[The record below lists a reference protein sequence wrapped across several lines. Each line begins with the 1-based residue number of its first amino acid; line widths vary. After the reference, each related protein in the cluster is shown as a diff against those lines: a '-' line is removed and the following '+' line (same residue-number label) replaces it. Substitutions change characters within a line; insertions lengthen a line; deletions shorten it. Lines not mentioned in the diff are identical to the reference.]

1 MKNNKSIKNDLLKKL
16 VLGFIVVFGLA
27 FFSTFIIVKEN
38 LVNIKQNS
46 MEKMINDATKIEEQK
61 LNTKINVAK
70 SIAADYEISDM
81 NISQEEKNKILL
93 KYVNDLDLRSIGIID
108 LNGNLTST
116 DGYSNNVADRE
127 YFKSIVSNKEI
138 YISSPSFVKGTD
150 EQIIF
155 LAVPITNGS
164 DVVGGL
170 TCTFDSSF
178 LSKDIE
184 SLRYFN
190 MGTSYILDKTGT
202 VIASEFIDDVKNKKN
217 LLKSDDISDKEDN
230 VYKKVIDEKSNILK
244 EDDKYIAY
252 APVSLTEGWTMV
264 LEVDAKYVDKEL
276 NLLIKLFIAIA
287 TIGTIILIII
297 IVIIGENLGKRL
309 KTLKNSIEVL
319 SKGIFNEELN
329 TKEMQKE
336 DEIGDINRALQ
347 VTKNSI
353 VNIVQAVKNSVDV
366 LKHQSDMLEG
376 TSNQITAGSKN
387 ISIAMHESAEA
398 NTNQSTEILK
408 VHNQMKEFGDNVEF
422 MNESVNDLAKI
433 SLSVESKVDD
443 GNNSISE
450 LDISLNSFDE
460 TLKSFNEVIS
470 GMNNKIASIKNITST
485 INGLSEQTNLLA
497 LNAAIE
503 AARAG
508 EAGRG
513 FSVVADEIR
522 KLAEQSQASVGE
534 IGTIINNVLVESNNI
549 INSTE
554 SINLEVSS
562 QKQKINLTVDTF
574 SNIAELLKEV
584 SPKIQQILN
593 ISNSN
598 DERKDDVLH
607 ALENLTAISEE
618 LAATTEEVD
627 ATAEEFNGSS
637 GDIRIVSDKLIDSI
651 RELNEEI
658 DKFII

>member
-81 NISQEEKNKILL
+81 NVSQEEKDKILL

-108 LNGNLTST
+108 LNGNLNST

-138 YISSPSFVKGTD
+138 YISSPSFVKGTN

-230 VYKKVIDEKSNILK
+230 VYKKVIGGKSNILK

-376 TSNQITAGSKN
+376 TSNQITAGTKN

-651 RELNEEI
+651 MELNEEI

>member
-46 MEKMINDATKIEEQK
+46 IEKMISDATKIEEQK

-70 SIAADYEISDM
+70 SIAANYEISDM
-81 NISQEEKNKILL
+81 NMSQEEKNKILI
-93 KYVNDLDLRSIGIID
+93 KYANDLELRSIGIID

-190 MGTSYILDKTGT
+190 MGTSYILDKAGT

-217 LLKSDDISDKEDN
+217 LLKSDDISDEAHN
-230 VYKKVIDEKSNILK
+230 VYKKVIEGNSNILK
-244 EDDKYIAY
+244 ENDKYIAY
-252 APVSLTEGWTMV
+252 APVNLTEGWTMV

-276 NLLIKLFIAIA
+276 NSIIKLFITIA

-297 IVIIGENLGKRL
+297 IIIIGEILGKRL
-309 KTLKNSIEVL
+309 KTLKNSIEIL

-336 DEIGDINRALQ
+336 DEIGDINRALKI
-347 VTKNSI
+347 TKKSI
-353 VNIVQAVKNSVDV
+353 INIVQAVKHSVDV
-366 LKHQSDMLEG
+366 LKYQSDMLEG

-387 ISIAMHESAEA
+387 ISIAMHELAEA

-408 VHNQMKEFGDNVEF
+408 VHTQMKEFGNNIEF
-422 MNESVNDLAKI
+422 MNENVNDLAKI
-433 SLSVESKVDD
+433 SLSVEAKVDD

-508 EAGRG
+508 DAGRG

-534 IGTIINNVLVESNNI
+534 IGTIINNILVESNNI
-549 INSTE
+549 IDSTE

-598 DERKDDVLH
+598 DERKNDVLH

-627 ATAEEFNGSS
+627 ATAEEFNESS
-637 GDIRIVSDKLIDSI
+637 GDIRIVSDKLVDSI

-658 DKFII
+658 NKFIM

>member
-81 NISQEEKNKILL
+81 NVLQEEKDKILL

-230 VYKKVIDEKSNILK
+230 VYKKVIDGKSNILK

-276 NLLIKLFIAIA
+276 NSLIKLFIAIA

-353 VNIVQAVKNSVDV
+353 VNIVQAVKSSVDV

-574 SNIAELLKEV
+574 SSIAELLKEV

>member
-46 MEKMINDATKIEEQK
+46 IEKMISDATKIEEQK

-81 NISQEEKNKILL
+81 NMSQEEKNKILI
-93 KYVNDLDLRSIGIID
+93 KYVNDLELRSIGIID

-155 LAVPITNGS
+155 LAVPITNGC

-217 LLKSDDISDKEDN
+217 LLKSDDISDEAHN
-230 VYKKVIDEKSNILK
+230 VYKKVIEGKPNILK

-252 APVSLTEGWTMV
+252 APVNLTEGWTMV

-276 NLLIKLFIAIA
+276 NSLIKLFITIA

-297 IVIIGENLGKRL
+297 IIIIGEILGKRL

-336 DEIGDINRALQ
+336 DEIGDINRALK

-353 VNIVQAVKNSVDV
+353 VNIVQAVKHSVDV
-366 LKHQSDMLEG
+366 LKYQSDMLEG

-408 VHNQMKEFGDNVEF
+408 VHTQMKEFGDNVEF
-422 MNESVNDLAKI
+422 MNENVNDLAKI
-433 SLSVESKVDD
+433 SLSVETKVDD

-508 EAGRG
+508 DAGRG

-549 INSTE
+549 IDSTE

-562 QKQKINLTVDTF
+562 QKQKINLTVGTF
-574 SNIAELLKEV
+574 NNIAELLKEV

-627 ATAEEFNGSS
+627 ATAEEFNESS
-637 GDIRIVSDKLIDSI
+637 GDIRIVSDKLVDSI

-658 DKFII
+658 NKFII

>member
-81 NISQEEKNKILL
+81 SVSQEEKNKILL

-217 LLKSDDISDKEDN
+217 LLKFDDISDKEDN
-230 VYKKVIDEKSNILK
+230 VYKKVIDGKSNILK

-651 RELNEEI
+651 RELNEQI

>member
-81 NISQEEKNKILL
+81 SVSQEEKNKILL

-230 VYKKVIDEKSNILK
+230 VYKKVIDGKSNILK

-637 GDIRIVSDKLIDSI
+637 GNIRIVSDKLIDSI

>member
-81 NISQEEKNKILL
+81 NISQEEKDKILL

-230 VYKKVIDEKSNILK
+230 VYKKVIDGKSNILK

-470 GMNNKIASIKNITST
+470 GMNNKIASIKNITIT

-627 ATAEEFNGSS
+627 ATAEEFNESS

>member
-46 MEKMINDATKIEEQK
+46 IEKMISDATKIEEQK

-70 SIAADYEISDM
+70 SIAANYEISDM
-81 NISQEEKNKILL
+81 NMSQEEKNKILI
-93 KYVNDLDLRSIGIID
+93 KYANDLELRSIGIID

-190 MGTSYILDKTGT
+190 MGTSYILDKAGT

-217 LLKSDDISDKEDN
+217 LLKSDDISDEAHN
-230 VYKKVIDEKSNILK
+230 VYKKVIEGNSNILK
-244 EDDKYIAY
+244 ENDKYIAY
-252 APVSLTEGWTMV
+252 APVNLTEGWTMV

-276 NLLIKLFIAIA
+276 NSIIKLFITIA

-297 IVIIGENLGKRL
+297 IIIIGEILGKRL
-309 KTLKNSIEVL
+309 KTLKNSIEIL

-336 DEIGDINRALQ
+336 DEIGDINRALKI
-347 VTKNSI
+347 TKKSI
-353 VNIVQAVKNSVDV
+353 INIVHAVKHSVDV
-366 LKHQSDMLEG
+366 LKYQSDMLEG

-408 VHNQMKEFGDNVEF
+408 VHTQMKEFGNNIEF
-422 MNESVNDLAKI
+422 MNENVNDLAKI
-433 SLSVESKVDD
+433 SLSVEAKVDD

-508 EAGRG
+508 DAGRG

-534 IGTIINNVLVESNNI
+534 IGTIINNILVESNNI
-549 INSTE
+549 IDSTE

-598 DERKDDVLH
+598 DERKNDVLH

-627 ATAEEFNGSS
+627 ATAEEFNESS
-637 GDIRIVSDKLIDSI
+637 GDIRIVSDKLVDSI

-658 DKFII
+658 NKFIM

>member
-46 MEKMINDATKIEEQK
+46 IEKMISDATKIEEQK

-70 SIAADYEISDM
+70 SIATNYEISDM
-81 NISQEEKNKILL
+81 NMSQEEKNKILI
-93 KYVNDLDLRSIGIID
+93 KYANDLELRSIGIID

-127 YFKSIVSNKEI
+127 YFKSIASNKEI

-190 MGTSYILDKTGT
+190 MGTSYILDKAGT

-217 LLKSDDISDKEDN
+217 LLKSDDISDEAHN
-230 VYKKVIDEKSNILK
+230 VYKKVIEGNSNILK
-244 EDDKYIAY
+244 ENDKYIAY
-252 APVSLTEGWTMV
+252 APVNLTEGWTMV

-276 NLLIKLFIAIA
+276 NSIIKLFITIA

-297 IVIIGENLGKRL
+297 IIIIGEILGKRL
-309 KTLKNSIEVL
+309 KTLKNSIEIL

-336 DEIGDINRALQ
+336 DEIGDINRALKI
-347 VTKNSI
+347 TKKSI
-353 VNIVQAVKNSVDV
+353 INIVQAVKHSVDV
-366 LKHQSDMLEG
+366 LKYQSDMLEG

-408 VHNQMKEFGDNVEF
+408 VHTQMKEFGNNIEF
-422 MNESVNDLAKI
+422 MNENVNDLAKI
-433 SLSVESKVDD
+433 SLSVEAKVDD

-508 EAGRG
+508 DAGRG

-534 IGTIINNVLVESNNI
+534 IGTIINNILVESNNI
-549 INSTE
+549 IDSTE

-598 DERKDDVLH
+598 DERKNDVLH

-627 ATAEEFNGSS
+627 ATAEEFNESS
-637 GDIRIVSDKLIDSI
+637 GDIRIVSDKLVDSI

-658 DKFII
+658 NKFII

>member
-46 MEKMINDATKIEEQK
+46 IEKMISDATKIEEQK

-81 NISQEEKNKILL
+81 NMSQEEKNKILI
-93 KYVNDLDLRSIGIID
+93 KYVNDLELRSIGIID

-116 DGYSNNVADRE
+116 DGYSNNVADKE

-217 LLKSDDISDKEDN
+217 LLKSDDISDKAHN
-230 VYKKVIDEKSNILK
+230 VYKKVIEGNSNILK

-252 APVSLTEGWTMV
+252 APVNLTEGWTMA

-276 NLLIKLFIAIA
+276 NSVIKLFITIA
-287 TIGTIILIII
+287 TIGIIILIII
-297 IVIIGENLGKRL
+297 IIIIGEILGKRL
-309 KTLKNSIEVL
+309 KTLKNSIEIL

-336 DEIGDINRALQ
+336 DEIGDINRALKI
-347 VTKNSI
+347 TKKSI
-353 VNIVQAVKNSVDV
+353 INIVQAVKHSVDV
-366 LKHQSDMLEG
+366 LKYQSDMLEG

-408 VHNQMKEFGDNVEF
+408 VHTQMKEFGNNVEF
-422 MNESVNDLAKI
+422 MNENVNDLAKI
-433 SLSVESKVDD
+433 SLSVEAKVDD

-460 TLKSFNEVIS
+460 TLRSFNEVIN

-508 EAGRG
+508 DAGRG

-549 INSTE
+549 IDSTE

-598 DERKDDVLH
+598 DERKNDVLH

-627 ATAEEFNGSS
+627 ATAEEFNESS
-637 GDIRIVSDKLIDSI
+637 GDIRIVSDKLVDSI

-658 DKFII
+658 NKFII

>member
-81 NISQEEKNKILL
+81 SVSQEEKNKILL

-230 VYKKVIDEKSNILK
+230 VYKKVIDGKSNILK

-252 APVSLTEGWTMV
+252 APISLTEGWTMV

-366 LKHQSDMLEG
+366 LKNQSDMLEG

>member
-81 NISQEEKNKILL
+81 NVSQEEKNKILL

-230 VYKKVIDEKSNILK
+230 VYKKVIDGKSNILK

>member
-81 NISQEEKNKILL
+81 SVSQEEKNKILL

-230 VYKKVIDEKSNILK
+230 VYKKVIDGKSNILK

-651 RELNEEI
+651 RELNEQI

>member
-81 NISQEEKNKILL
+81 SVSQEEKNKILL

-230 VYKKVIDEKSNILK
+230 VYKKVIDGKLNILK

-252 APVSLTEGWTMV
+252 APISLTEGWTMV
-264 LEVDAKYVDKEL
+264 LEIDAKYVDKEL

-329 TKEMQKE
+329 TKEMKKE

>member
-46 MEKMINDATKIEEQK
+46 IEKMISDATKIEEQK

-81 NISQEEKNKILL
+81 NMSQEEKNKILI
-93 KYVNDLDLRSIGIID
+93 KYVNDLELRSIGIID

-155 LAVPITNGS
+155 LAVPITNGC

-217 LLKSDDISDKEDN
+217 LLKSDDISDEAHN
-230 VYKKVIDEKSNILK
+230 VYKRVIEGKSNILK
-244 EDDKYIAY
+244 ENDKYIAY
-252 APVSLTEGWTMV
+252 APVNLTEGWTMV

-276 NLLIKLFIAIA
+276 NSIIKLFITIA

-297 IVIIGENLGKRL
+297 IIIIGEILGKRL

-336 DEIGDINRALQ
+336 DEIGDINRALKI
-347 VTKNSI
+347 TKNSI
-353 VNIVQAVKNSVDV
+353 INIVQAVKHSVDV
-366 LKHQSDMLEG
+366 LKYQSDMLEG

-408 VHNQMKEFGDNVEF
+408 VHTQMKEFGDNVEF
-422 MNESVNDLAKI
+422 MNENVNDLAKV
-433 SLSVESKVDD
+433 SLSVETKVDD

-508 EAGRG
+508 DAGRG

-549 INSTE
+549 IDSTE

-627 ATAEEFNGSS
+627 ATAEEFNESS
-637 GDIRIVSDKLIDSI
+637 GDIRIVSDKLVDSI

>member
-1 MKNNKSIKNDLLKKL
+1 MKNNRSIKNDLLKKL
-16 VLGFIVVFGLA
+16 VLGFIVVFGAA

-46 MEKMINDATKIEEQK
+46 MEKMISDATKIEEQK
-61 LNTKINVAK
+61 LNSKISIARA
-70 SIAADYEISDM
+70 IAADYKISDI
-81 NISQEEKNKILL
+81 NVSQEEKNKTLI
-93 KYVNDLDLRSIGIID
+93 KYVNDLDLRSIGIVD
-108 LNGNLTST
+108 LNGNLIST
-116 DGYSNNVADRE
+116 DGYSNNIADRE

-155 LAVPITNGS
+155 LAVPITNGC

-217 LLKSDDISDKEDN
+217 LLKSDDISDEAHN
-230 VYKKVIDEKSNILK
+230 VYKKVIEGKSNILK

-252 APVSLTEGWTMV
+252 APVNLTEGWTMV

-276 NLLIKLFIAIA
+276 NSLIKLFITIA

-297 IVIIGENLGKRL
+297 IIIIGENLGKRL

-353 VNIVQAVKNSVDV
+353 VNIVQAVKHSVDI

-422 MNESVNDLAKI
+422 MNENVNDLAKI

-522 KLAEQSQASVGE
+522 KLAEQSQESVGE

-549 INSTE
+549 IKSTE

-627 ATAEEFNGSS
+627 ATGEEFNESS
-637 GDIRIVSDKLIDSI
+637 GDIRIACDELIQSI
-651 RELNEEI
+651 KELNEEI
-658 DKFII
+658 NKFII

>member
-46 MEKMINDATKIEEQK
+46 IEKMISDATKIEEQK

-70 SIAADYEISDM
+70 SIAANYEISDM
-81 NISQEEKNKILL
+81 NMSQEEKNKILI
-93 KYVNDLDLRSIGIID
+93 KYANDLELRSIGIID

-190 MGTSYILDKTGT
+190 MGTSYILDKAGT

-217 LLKSDDISDKEDN
+217 LLKSDDISDEAHN
-230 VYKKVIDEKSNILK
+230 VYKKVIEGNSNILK
-244 EDDKYIAY
+244 ENDKYIAY
-252 APVSLTEGWTMV
+252 APVNLTEGWTMV

-276 NLLIKLFIAIA
+276 NSIIKLFITIA

-297 IVIIGENLGKRL
+297 IIIIGEILGKRL
-309 KTLKNSIEVL
+309 KTLKNSIEIL

-336 DEIGDINRALQ
+336 DEIGDINRALKI
-347 VTKNSI
+347 TKKSI
-353 VNIVQAVKNSVDV
+353 INIVQAVKHSVDV
-366 LKHQSDMLEG
+366 LKYQSDMLEG

-408 VHNQMKEFGDNVEF
+408 VHTQMKEFGNNIEF
-422 MNESVNDLAKI
+422 MNGNVNDLAKI
-433 SLSVESKVDD
+433 SLSVEAKVDD

-508 EAGRG
+508 DAGRG

-534 IGTIINNVLVESNNI
+534 IGTIINNILVESNNI
-549 INSTE
+549 IDSTE

-598 DERKDDVLH
+598 DERKNDVLH

-627 ATAEEFNGSS
+627 ATAEEFNESS
-637 GDIRIVSDKLIDSI
+637 GDIRIVSDKLVDSI

-658 DKFII
+658 NKFIM

>member
-46 MEKMINDATKIEEQK
+46 IEKMISDATKIEEQK

-81 NISQEEKNKILL
+81 NMSQEEKNKILI
-93 KYVNDLDLRSIGIID
+93 KYVNDLELRSIGIID

-155 LAVPITNGS
+155 LAVPITNGC

-217 LLKSDDISDKEDN
+217 LLKSDDISDEAHN
-230 VYKKVIDEKSNILK
+230 VYKKVIEGKPNILK

-252 APVSLTEGWTMV
+252 APVNLTEGWTMV

-276 NLLIKLFIAIA
+276 NSLIKLFITIA

-297 IVIIGENLGKRL
+297 IIIIGEILGKRL

-336 DEIGDINRALQ
+336 DEIGDINRALK

-353 VNIVQAVKNSVDV
+353 VNIVQAVKHSVDV
-366 LKHQSDMLEG
+366 LKYQSDMLEG

-408 VHNQMKEFGDNVEF
+408 VHTQMKEFGDNVEF
-422 MNESVNDLAKI
+422 MNENVNDLAKI
-433 SLSVESKVDD
+433 SLSVETKVDD

-508 EAGRG
+508 DAGRG

-549 INSTE
+549 IDSTE

-574 SNIAELLKEV
+574 NNIAELLKEV

-627 ATAEEFNGSS
+627 AAAEEFNESS
-637 GDIRIVSDKLIDSI
+637 GDIRIVSDKLVDSI

>member
-46 MEKMINDATKIEEQK
+46 IEKMISDATKIEEQK
-61 LNTKINVAK
+61 LNTQINVAK
-70 SIAADYEISDM
+70 SIAANYEISDM
-81 NISQEEKNKILL
+81 NMSQEEKNKILI
-93 KYVNDLDLRSIGIID
+93 KYANDLELRSIGIID

-190 MGTSYILDKTGT
+190 MGTSYILDKAGT

-217 LLKSDDISDKEDN
+217 LLKSDDISDEAHN
-230 VYKKVIDEKSNILK
+230 VYKKVIEGNSNILK
-244 EDDKYIAY
+244 ENDKYIAY
-252 APVSLTEGWTMV
+252 APVNLTEGWTMV

-276 NLLIKLFIAIA
+276 NSIIKLFITIA

-297 IVIIGENLGKRL
+297 IIIIGEILGKRL
-309 KTLKNSIEVL
+309 KTLKNSIEIL

-336 DEIGDINRALQ
+336 DEIGDINRALKI
-347 VTKNSI
+347 TKKSI
-353 VNIVQAVKNSVDV
+353 INIVQAVKHSVYV
-366 LKHQSDMLEG
+366 LKYQSDMLEG

-408 VHNQMKEFGDNVEF
+408 VHTQMKEFGNNIEF
-422 MNESVNDLAKI
+422 MNENVNDLAKI
-433 SLSVESKVDD
+433 SLSVEAKVDD

-508 EAGRG
+508 DAGRG

-534 IGTIINNVLVESNNI
+534 IGTIINNILVESNNI
-549 INSTE
+549 IDSTE

-598 DERKDDVLH
+598 DERKNDVLH

-627 ATAEEFNGSS
+627 ATAEEFNESS
-637 GDIRIVSDKLIDSI
+637 GDIRIVSDKLVDSI

-658 DKFII
+658 NKFII

>member
-46 MEKMINDATKIEEQK
+46 IEKMISDATKIEEQK

-81 NISQEEKNKILL
+81 NMSQEEKNKILI
-93 KYVNDLDLRSIGIID
+93 KYVNDLELRSIGIID

-138 YISSPSFVKGTD
+138 YISLPSFVKGTD

-190 MGTSYILDKTGT
+190 MGTSYILDKAGT

-217 LLKSDDISDKEDN
+217 LLKYDDISDEAHN
-230 VYKKVIDEKSNILK
+230 VYKKVIEGNSNILK
-244 EDDKYIAY
+244 ENDKYIAY
-252 APVSLTEGWTMV
+252 APVNLTEGWTMV

-276 NLLIKLFIAIA
+276 NSIIKLFITIA

-297 IVIIGENLGKRL
+297 IIIIGEILGKRL
-309 KTLKNSIEVL
+309 KTLKNSIEIL

-336 DEIGDINRALQ
+336 DEIGDINRALKI
-347 VTKNSI
+347 TKKSI
-353 VNIVQAVKNSVDV
+353 INIVQAVKHSVDV
-366 LKHQSDMLEG
+366 LKYQSDMLEG

-408 VHNQMKEFGDNVEF
+408 VHTQMKEFGDNVEF
-422 MNESVNDLAKI
+422 MNENVNDLAKI
-433 SLSVESKVDD
+433 SLSVETKVDD

-470 GMNNKIASIKNITST
+470 GMNNKIASIKNITGT

-508 EAGRG
+508 DAGRG

-549 INSTE
+549 IDSTE

-562 QKQKINLTVDTF
+562 QKQKINLTVGIF
-574 SNIAELLKEV
+574 NNIAELLKEV

-627 ATAEEFNGSS
+627 ATAEEFNESS
-637 GDIRIVSDKLIDSI
+637 GDIRIVSDKLVDSI

-658 DKFII
+658 NKFII

>member
-46 MEKMINDATKIEEQK
+46 IEKMISDATKIEEQK

-70 SIAADYEISDM
+70 SIAANYEISDM
-81 NISQEEKNKILL
+81 NMSQEEKNKILI
-93 KYVNDLDLRSIGIID
+93 KYANDLELRSIGIID

-190 MGTSYILDKTGT
+190 MGTSYILDKAGT

-217 LLKSDDISDKEDN
+217 LLKSDDISDEAHN
-230 VYKKVIDEKSNILK
+230 VYKKVIEGNSNILK
-244 EDDKYIAY
+244 ENDKYIAY
-252 APVSLTEGWTMV
+252 APVNLTEGWTMV

-276 NLLIKLFIAIA
+276 NSIIKLFITIA

-297 IVIIGENLGKRL
+297 IIIIGEILGKRL
-309 KTLKNSIEVL
+309 KTLKNSIEIL

-336 DEIGDINRALQ
+336 DEIGDINRALKI
-347 VTKNSI
+347 TKKSI
-353 VNIVQAVKNSVDV
+353 INIVQAVKHSVDV
-366 LKHQSDMLEG
+366 LKYQSDMLEG

-408 VHNQMKEFGDNVEF
+408 VHTQMKEFGNNIEF
-422 MNESVNDLAKI
+422 MNENVNDLAKI
-433 SLSVESKVDD
+433 SLSVEAKVDD

-485 INGLSEQTNLLA
+485 INGLSEQTNVLA

-508 EAGRG
+508 DAGRG

-534 IGTIINNVLVESNNI
+534 IGTIINNILVESNNI
-549 INSTE
+549 IDSTE

-598 DERKDDVLH
+598 DERKNDVLH

-627 ATAEEFNGSS
+627 ATAEEFNESS
-637 GDIRIVSDKLIDSI
+637 GDIRIVSDKLVDSI

-658 DKFII
+658 NKFII

>member
-81 NISQEEKNKILL
+81 SVSQEEKNKILL

-230 VYKKVIDEKSNILK
+230 VYKKVIDGKLNILK

-252 APVSLTEGWTMV
+252 APISLTEGWTMV
-264 LEVDAKYVDKEL
+264 LEIDAKYVDKEL

>member
-46 MEKMINDATKIEEQK
+46 IEKMISDATKIEEQK

-81 NISQEEKNKILL
+81 NMSQEEKNKILI
-93 KYVNDLDLRSIGIID
+93 KYVNDLELRSIGIID

-155 LAVPITNGS
+155 LAVPITNGC

-217 LLKSDDISDKEDN
+217 LLKSDDISDEAHN
-230 VYKKVIDEKSNILK
+230 VYKRVIEGKSNILK
-244 EDDKYIAY
+244 ENDKYIAY
-252 APVSLTEGWTMV
+252 APVNLTEGWTMA

-276 NLLIKLFIAIA
+276 NSIIKLFITIA

-297 IVIIGENLGKRL
+297 IIIIGEILGKRL

-336 DEIGDINRALQ
+336 DEIGDINRALK

-353 VNIVQAVKNSVDV
+353 INIVQAVKHSVDV
-366 LKHQSDMLEG
+366 LKYQSDMLEG

-408 VHNQMKEFGDNVEF
+408 VHTQMKEFGDNVEF
-422 MNESVNDLAKI
+422 MNENVNDLAKI
-433 SLSVESKVDD
+433 SLSVETKVDD

-450 LDISLNSFDE
+450 LDTSLNSFDE

-508 EAGRG
+508 DAGRG

-549 INSTE
+549 IDSTE

-627 ATAEEFNGSS
+627 ATAEEFNESS
-637 GDIRIVSDKLIDSI
+637 GDIRIVSDKLVDSI

>member
-46 MEKMINDATKIEEQK
+46 MERMINDATKIEEQK

-81 NISQEEKNKILL
+81 NVSQEEKDKILL

-108 LNGNLTST
+108 LNGNLIST

-230 VYKKVIDEKSNILK
+230 VYKKVIDGKSNILK

-651 RELNEEI
+651 IELNEEI

>member
-46 MEKMINDATKIEEQK
+46 IEKMISDATKIEEQK

-70 SIAADYEISDM
+70 SIAANYEISDM
-81 NISQEEKNKILL
+81 NMSQEEKNKILI
-93 KYVNDLDLRSIGIID
+93 KYANDLELRSIGIID

-190 MGTSYILDKTGT
+190 MGTSYILDKAGT

-217 LLKSDDISDKEDN
+217 LLKSDDISDEAHN
-230 VYKKVIDEKSNILK
+230 VYKKVIEGNSNILK
-244 EDDKYIAY
+244 ENDKYIAY
-252 APVSLTEGWTMV
+252 APVNLTEGWTMV

-276 NLLIKLFIAIA
+276 NSIIKLFITIA

-297 IVIIGENLGKRL
+297 IIIIGEILGKRL
-309 KTLKNSIEVL
+309 KTLKNSIEIL

-336 DEIGDINRALQ
+336 DEIGDINRALKI
-347 VTKNSI
+347 TKKSI
-353 VNIVQAVKNSVDV
+353 INIVQAVKHSVDV
-366 LKHQSDMLEG
+366 LKYQSDMLEG

-408 VHNQMKEFGDNVEF
+408 VHTQMKEFGNNIEF
-422 MNESVNDLAKI
+422 MNENVNDLAKI
-433 SLSVESKVDD
+433 SLSVEAKVDD

-508 EAGRG
+508 DAGRG

-534 IGTIINNVLVESNNI
+534 IGTIINNILVESNNI
-549 INSTE
+549 IDSTE

-598 DERKDDVLH
+598 DERKNDVLH

-627 ATAEEFNGSS
+627 ATAEEFNESS
-637 GDIRIVSDKLIDSI
+637 GDIRIVSDKLVDSI

-658 DKFII
+658 NKFIM

>member
-81 NISQEEKNKILL
+81 NVSQEEKDKILL

-108 LNGNLTST
+108 LNGNLIST

-230 VYKKVIDEKSNILK
+230 VYKKVIGGKSNILK

-651 RELNEEI
+651 IELNEEI

>member
-46 MEKMINDATKIEEQK
+46 IEKMISDATKIEEQK

-70 SIAADYEISDM
+70 SIAANYEISDM
-81 NISQEEKNKILL
+81 NMSQEEKNKILI
-93 KYVNDLDLRSIGIID
+93 KYANDLELRSIGIID

-138 YISSPSFVKGTD
+138 YISSPSFVKGSD

-190 MGTSYILDKTGT
+190 MGTSYILDKAGT
-202 VIASEFIDDVKNKKN
+202 VIASEFIDAVKNKKN
-217 LLKSDDISDKEDN
+217 LLKSDDISDEAHN
-230 VYKKVIDEKSNILK
+230 VYKKVIEGNSNILK
-244 EDDKYIAY
+244 ENDKYIAY
-252 APVSLTEGWTMV
+252 APVNLTEGWTMV

-276 NLLIKLFIAIA
+276 NSIIKLFITIA

-297 IVIIGENLGKRL
+297 IIIIGEILGKRL
-309 KTLKNSIEVL
+309 KTLKNSIEIL

-336 DEIGDINRALQ
+336 DEIGDINRALKI
-347 VTKNSI
+347 TKKSI
-353 VNIVQAVKNSVDV
+353 INIVQAVKHSVDV
-366 LKHQSDMLEG
+366 LKYQSDMLEG

-408 VHNQMKEFGDNVEF
+408 VHTQMKEFGNNIEF
-422 MNESVNDLAKI
+422 MNENVNDLAKI
-433 SLSVESKVDD
+433 SLSVEAKVDD

-508 EAGRG
+508 DAGRG

-534 IGTIINNVLVESNNI
+534 IGTIINNILVESNNI
-549 INSTE
+549 IDSTE

-562 QKQKINLTVDTF
+562 QKQKINLAVDTF

-598 DERKDDVLH
+598 DERKNDVLH

-627 ATAEEFNGSS
+627 ATAEEFNESS
-637 GDIRIVSDKLIDSI
+637 GDIRIVSDKLVDSI

-658 DKFII
+658 NKFII

>member
-230 VYKKVIDEKSNILK
+230 VYKKVIDGKSNILK

>member
-81 NISQEEKNKILL
+81 NISQEEKDKILL

-230 VYKKVIDEKSNILK
+230 VYKKVIDGKSNILK

-627 ATAEEFNGSS
+627 ATAEEFNESS

>member
-81 NISQEEKNKILL
+81 NISQEEKDKILL

-230 VYKKVIDEKSNILK
+230 VYKKVIDGKSNILK

>member
-46 MEKMINDATKIEEQK
+46 IEKMISDATKIEEQK

-70 SIAADYEISDM
+70 SIAANYEISDM
-81 NISQEEKNKILL
+81 NMSQEEKNKILI
-93 KYVNDLDLRSIGIID
+93 KYANDLELRSIGIID

-190 MGTSYILDKTGT
+190 MGTSYILDKAGT

-217 LLKSDDISDKEDN
+217 LLKSDDISDEAHN
-230 VYKKVIDEKSNILK
+230 VYKKVIEGNSNILK
-244 EDDKYIAY
+244 ENDKYIAY
-252 APVSLTEGWTMV
+252 APVNLTEGWTMV

-276 NLLIKLFIAIA
+276 NSIIKLFITIA

-297 IVIIGENLGKRL
+297 IIIIGEILGKRL
-309 KTLKNSIEVL
+309 KTLKNSIEIL

-336 DEIGDINRALQ
+336 DEIGDINRALKI
-347 VTKNSI
+347 TKKSI
-353 VNIVQAVKNSVDV
+353 INIVQAVKHSVYV
-366 LKHQSDMLEG
+366 LKYQSDMLEG

-408 VHNQMKEFGDNVEF
+408 VHTQMKEFGNNIEF
-422 MNESVNDLAKI
+422 MNENVNDLAKI
-433 SLSVESKVDD
+433 SLSVEAKVDD

-508 EAGRG
+508 DAGRG

-534 IGTIINNVLVESNNI
+534 IGTIINNILVESNNI
-549 INSTE
+549 IDSTE

-598 DERKDDVLH
+598 DERKNDVLH

-627 ATAEEFNGSS
+627 ATAEEFNESS
-637 GDIRIVSDKLIDSI
+637 GDIRIVSDKLVDSI

-658 DKFII
+658 NKFII

>member
-46 MEKMINDATKIEEQK
+46 IEKMISDATKIEEQK

-70 SIAADYEISDM
+70 SIAVDYEISDM
-81 NISQEEKNKILL
+81 NMSQEEKNKILI
-93 KYVNDLDLRSIGIID
+93 KYVNDLELRSIGIID

-155 LAVPITNGS
+155 LAVPITNGC

-217 LLKSDDISDKEDN
+217 LLKSDDISDEAHN
-230 VYKKVIDEKSNILK
+230 VYKKVIEGKSNILK

-252 APVSLTEGWTMV
+252 APVNLTEGWTMV

-276 NLLIKLFIAIA
+276 NSLIKLFITIA

-297 IVIIGENLGKRL
+297 IIIIGEILGKRL

-336 DEIGDINRALQ
+336 DEIGDINRALK

-353 VNIVQAVKNSVDV
+353 VNIVQAVKHSVDV
-366 LKHQSDMLEG
+366 LKYQSDMLEG

-408 VHNQMKEFGDNVEF
+408 VHTQMKEFGNNVEF
-422 MNESVNDLAKI
+422 MNENVNDLAKI
-433 SLSVESKVDD
+433 SLSVETKVDD

-508 EAGRG
+508 DAGRG

-549 INSTE
+549 IDSTE

-574 SNIAELLKEV
+574 NNIAELLKEV

-627 ATAEEFNGSS
+627 AAAEEFNESS
-637 GDIRIVSDKLIDSI
+637 GDIRIVSDKLVDSI

-658 DKFII
+658 NKFII

>member
-81 NISQEEKNKILL
+81 NISQEEKDKILL

-230 VYKKVIDEKSNILK
+230 VYKKVIDGKSNILK

-353 VNIVQAVKNSVDV
+353 VNIVQAVKSSVDV

-574 SNIAELLKEV
+574 SSIAELLKEV

>member
-81 NISQEEKNKILL
+81 NVSQEEKNKILL

-230 VYKKVIDEKSNILK
+230 VYKKVIDGKSNILK

-422 MNESVNDLAKI
+422 MNESVNYLAKI

-637 GDIRIVSDKLIDSI
+637 GNIRIVSDKLIDSI

>member
-61 LNTKINVAK
+61 LNIKINVAK

-81 NISQEEKNKILL
+81 NVSQEEKDKILL

-217 LLKSDDISDKEDN
+217 LLKSDDISDKAHN
-230 VYKKVIDEKSNILK
+230 VYKKVIEGKSNILK

-276 NLLIKLFIAIA
+276 NSLIKLFIAIA

-309 KTLKNSIEVL
+309 KILKNSIEVL

-353 VNIVQAVKNSVDV
+353 VNIVQAVKSSVDV

-574 SNIAELLKEV
+574 SSIAELLKEV

>member
-46 MEKMINDATKIEEQK
+46 IEKMISDATKIEEQK

-70 SIAADYEISDM
+70 SIAANYEISDM
-81 NISQEEKNKILL
+81 NMSQEEKNKILI
-93 KYVNDLDLRSIGIID
+93 KYANDLELRSIGIID

-190 MGTSYILDKTGT
+190 MGTSYILDKAGT

-217 LLKSDDISDKEDN
+217 LLKSDDISDEAHN
-230 VYKKVIDEKSNILK
+230 VYKKVIEGNSNILK
-244 EDDKYIAY
+244 ENDKYIAY
-252 APVSLTEGWTMV
+252 APVNLTEGWTMV

-276 NLLIKLFIAIA
+276 NSIIKLFITIA

-297 IVIIGENLGKRL
+297 IIIIGEILGKRL
-309 KTLKNSIEVL
+309 KTLKNSIEIL

-336 DEIGDINRALQ
+336 DEIGDINRALK

-353 VNIVQAVKNSVDV
+353 VNIVQAVKHSVDV
-366 LKHQSDMLEG
+366 LKYQSDMLEG

-408 VHNQMKEFGDNVEF
+408 VHTQMKEFGNNVEF
-422 MNESVNDLAKI
+422 MNENVNDLAKI
-433 SLSVESKVDD
+433 SLSVEAKVDD

-460 TLKSFNEVIS
+460 TLRSFNEVIS

-508 EAGRG
+508 DAGRG

-549 INSTE
+549 IDSTE

-598 DERKDDVLH
+598 DERKNDVLH

-627 ATAEEFNGSS
+627 ATAEEFNESS
-637 GDIRIVSDKLIDSI
+637 GDIRIVSDKLVDSI

-658 DKFII
+658 NKFII

>member
-46 MEKMINDATKIEEQK
+46 IEKMISDATKIEEQK

-70 SIAADYEISDM
+70 SIAANYEISDM
-81 NISQEEKNKILL
+81 NMSQEEKNKILI
-93 KYVNDLDLRSIGIID
+93 KYTNDLELRSIGIID

-190 MGTSYILDKTGT
+190 MGTSYILDKAGT

-217 LLKSDDISDKEDN
+217 LLKSDDISDEAHN
-230 VYKKVIDEKSNILK
+230 VYKKVIEGNSNILK
-244 EDDKYIAY
+244 ENDKYIAY
-252 APVSLTEGWTMV
+252 APVNLTEGWTMV

-276 NLLIKLFIAIA
+276 NSIIKLFITIA

-297 IVIIGENLGKRL
+297 IIIIGEILGKRL
-309 KTLKNSIEVL
+309 KTLKNSIEIL

-336 DEIGDINRALQ
+336 DEIGDINRALKI
-347 VTKNSI
+347 TKKSI
-353 VNIVQAVKNSVDV
+353 INIVQAVKHSVDV
-366 LKHQSDMLEG
+366 LKYQSDMLEG

-408 VHNQMKEFGDNVEF
+408 VHTQMKEFGNNIEF
-422 MNESVNDLAKI
+422 MNENVNDLAKI
-433 SLSVESKVDD
+433 SLSVEAKVDD

-508 EAGRG
+508 DAGRG

-534 IGTIINNVLVESNNI
+534 IGTIINNILVESNNI
-549 INSTE
+549 IDSTE

-598 DERKDDVLH
+598 DERKNDVLH

-627 ATAEEFNGSS
+627 ATAEEFNESS
-637 GDIRIVSDKLIDSI
+637 GDIRIVSDKLVDSI

-658 DKFII
+658 NKFII

>member
-81 NISQEEKNKILL
+81 NVSQEEKDKILL

-108 LNGNLTST
+108 LNGNLIST

-230 VYKKVIDEKSNILK
+230 VYKKVIDGKSNILK

-651 RELNEEI
+651 IELNEEI

>member
-1 MKNNKSIKNDLLKKL
+1 
-16 VLGFIVVFGLA
+16 
-27 FFSTFIIVKEN
+27 
-38 LVNIKQNS
+38 

-81 NISQEEKNKILL
+81 SVSQEEKNKILL

-230 VYKKVIDEKSNILK
+230 VYKKVIDGKSNILK